1 MPPVIQPGEP
11 VGDGEALQ
19 LALALALPHAGH
31 QVLEHLR
38 QLAHLAPT
46 ARRELDRV
54 VPRGHLGRH
63 AGETSERAY
72 EKQAHVAGQPCHHKE
87 HDQREARAA
96 SPAGLTERLRPWH
109 VPTAAQRSAGT
120 RRRVPMTFL
129 PSAPLYSTVL
139 PSPSSSSCAIGSL
152 VRIRSAELTRDFR
165 ISLP

>member
-46 ARRELDRV
+46 ARRM
-54 VPRGHLGRH
+54 
-63 AGETSERAY
+63 
-72 EKQAHVAGQPCHHKE
+72 
-87 HDQREARAA
+87 
-96 SPAGLTERLRPWH
+96 SPP
-109 VPTAAQRSAGT
+109 AAQRRAGT
-120 RRRVPMTFL
+120 RRRVPMTFW
-129 PSAPLYSTVL
+129 PSARLYSTVL
-139 PSPSSSSCAIGSL
+139 PSRSSSSCAIGSF

>member
-54 VPRGHLGRH
+54 VPGGPWPPRWRDVG
-63 AGETSERAY
+63 AG
-72 EKQAHVAGQPCHHKE
+72 V
-87 HDQREARAA
+87 RAA
-96 SPAGLTERLRPWH
+96 SPRSWPALPPQGARPARGPRRLPRRPDGTPPPVACPPPPPSGARAPAAGSR
-109 VPTAAQRSAGT
+109 
-120 RRRVPMTFL
+120 
-129 PSAPLYSTVL
+129 
-139 PSPSSSSCAIGSL
+139 
-152 VRIRSAELTRDFR
+152 
-165 ISLP
+165 